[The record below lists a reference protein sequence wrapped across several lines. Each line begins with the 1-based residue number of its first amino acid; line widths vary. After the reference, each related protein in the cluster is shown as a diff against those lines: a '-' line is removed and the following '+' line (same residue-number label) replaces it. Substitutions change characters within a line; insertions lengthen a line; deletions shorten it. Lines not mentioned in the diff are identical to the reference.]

1 MLLSKTSSSSAIL
14 EAKRFKLTHYVF
26 VLDGG
31 LALEDFFLDTQVG
44 FSNSFLSSQQ
54 YWPVLVV

>member
-1 MLLSKTSSSSAIL
+1 MLLSKTSSSSVIL

-44 FSNSFLSSQQ
+44 FPIHFFPHSNIGQF
-54 YWPVLVV
+54 

>member
-1 MLLSKTSSSSAIL
+1 VIL

-54 YWPVLVV
+54 YWPVLDV